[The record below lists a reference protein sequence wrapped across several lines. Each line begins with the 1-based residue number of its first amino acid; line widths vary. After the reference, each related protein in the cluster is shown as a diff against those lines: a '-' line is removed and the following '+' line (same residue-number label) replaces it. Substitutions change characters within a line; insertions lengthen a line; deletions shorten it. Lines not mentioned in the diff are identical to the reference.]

1 MRKTPFTVAEES
13 LAMSDAMRGQPGME
27 RTAAPKG
34 PNMFDG
40 GPASKVQANTQPYNN
55 ERMTEQSI
63 SQNTMSAI
71 PQAGAEAIQQT
82 RKGQLVQNNAE
93 YKAQEMLRQRTEE
106 IAYMQG
112 APAIAAMGNM
122 TPPEIAKQRADVAT
136 MKAMTMGVNP
146 DLVENQLSQ
155 TMYG

>member
-1 MRKTPFTVAEES
+1 MRNTPFTIAEES
-13 LAMSDAMRGQPGME
+13 LRMSDAMRGQPGMD
-27 RTAAPKG
+27 RTSAPMG

-55 ERMTEQSI
+55 ARMTEQSI
-63 SQNTMSAI
+63 GQNTMSAV

-93 YKAQEMLRQRTEE
+93 YKAQQMLDQRKEE
-106 IAYMQG
+106 ISYVLG
-112 APAIAAMGNM
+112 SPAIAAMGNM
-122 TPPEIAKQRADVAT
+122 SPPEIAGHRANVAT

-146 DLVENQLSQ
+146 DLVQNKLSQ
-155 TMYG
+155 NMYG